1 MYFTGSITT
10 KTTFYPMKKFV
21 ATLYLSIIS
30 LFVFSQ
36 SYYIVHGKVLSSDT
50 KQPLQGASVFAQ
62 NTTIGTAT
70 DADGNFKIYL
80 PDGGYTLAVTYT
92 GYNTESKRISNA
104 DANDKNIVF
113 ELSQKEKEMADVA
126 VVATSEVK
134 DGWNKYG
141 SFFLEKFIGQT
152 SNSTNCLIRNKEA
165 VKFYFSKKRNRLK
178 VLATEPLII
187 ENQALGYNIKYTLDS
202 FTHEYNTQV
211 SLYTGYPLFE
221 ELTATDSAQ
230 QLKWMAARQQ
240 AYKGSMLHFMRS
252 LYNRDL
258 VKQGFEVQF
267 VVDINEKETTVP
279 LKDFYGAF
287 NYKKDDSTL
296 LVEVRPNQQRVGVIY
311 FKEKPAPK
319 FTSLYPE
326 EPSDFQFSIVS
337 FLPNES
343 IGIEQ
348 NGYFFEQND
357 IAISAYWTWDK
368 MADQLPYDYNV
379 SKVQEIQKVQE
390 VQEVQKVQE
399 VQR

>member
-1 MYFTGSITT
+1 
-10 KTTFYPMKKFV
+10 MKKFI
-21 ATLYLSIIS
+21 ATLCLSFIS
-30 LFVFSQ
+30 LCVLSQ
-36 SYYIVHGKVLSSDT
+36 SYYIVYGKVLSSDT

-62 NTTIGTAT
+62 NTTVGTAT

-80 PDGGYTLAVTYT
+80 PDGGYNLVITFT

-134 DGWNKYG
+134 DGWDKYG
-141 SFFLEKFIGQT
+141 SFFLDKFIGQT
-152 SNSTNCLIRNKEA
+152 ANSSNCTIKNKEA

-178 VLATEPLII
+178 VLATEPLLI
-187 ENQALGYNIKYTLDS
+187 ENLALGYNIKYTLDS

-221 ELTATDSAQ
+221 EIPAADSAQ

-252 LYNRDL
+252 LYNKDL

-267 VVDINEKETTVP
+267 VVDINEKETTIP

-287 NYKKDDSTL
+287 NYKKDDSTQ

-311 FKEKPAPK
+311 FKEKPASK
-319 FTSLYPE
+319 FTHLYPE
-326 EPSDFQFSIVS
+326 EPAEFQFSIVS

-348 NGYFFEQND
+348 NGYYFEQND

-379 SKVQEIQKVQE
+379 LRVQD
-390 VQEVQKVQE
+390 VQEVQKFPE
-399 VQR
+399 AQR

>member
-1 MYFTGSITT
+1 
-10 KTTFYPMKKFV
+10 MKKIF
-21 ATLYLSIIS
+21 ATLCFSFIS
-30 LFVFSQ
+30 VLVFSQ
-36 SYYIVHGKVLSSDT
+36 TYYIVHGKVLGADN

-70 DADGNFKIYL
+70 DAEGNFKIYL
-80 PDGGYTLAVTYT
+80 PDGGYNLVITYT
-92 GYNTESKRISNA
+92 GYNTESRRISNA

-113 ELSQKEKEMADVA
+113 ELGLKEKEMADVA

-134 DGWNKYG
+134 NGWEKYG
-141 SFFLEKFIGQT
+141 DFFLDRFIGQT
-152 SNSTNCLIRNKEA
+152 VNSSACFIKNKDV

-178 VLATEPLII
+178 VMASEPLII
-187 ENQALGYNIKYTLDS
+187 ENQSLGYTLKYALDS
-202 FTHEYNTQV
+202 FTHEYNTEV

-221 ELTATDSAQ
+221 EMPAADSSQ
-230 QLKWMAARQQ
+230 KMKWTLARQQ

-252 LYNRDL
+252 LYNKDL

-267 VVDINEKETTVP
+267 VVDVNGKETAIP

-311 FKEKPAPK
+311 FKEKPAAR
-319 FTSLYPE
+319 FTALNPD
-326 EPSDFQFSIVS
+326 EPSAFQFSTLT
-337 FLPNES
+337 FLPKES

-348 NGYFFEQND
+348 NGYYFEQND

-368 MADQLPYDYNV
+368 IADQLPYDYYDL
-379 SKVQEIQKVQE
+379 STTPELPKVQEIPKVEEVPKVQL
-390 VQEVQKVQE
+390 
-399 VQR
+399 